1 MNQIMG
7 YVLILYASMVL
18 GVIMLLFFWLL
29 PEFSFMIVFIGGI
42 LGALIVYYISNKIE
56 D

>member
-7 YVLILYASMVL
+7 YVLMLYASMVL
-18 GVIMLLFFWLL
+18 GVIMLLFLSLL
-29 PEFSFMIVFIGGI
+29 PKFSFMIVFIGGI
-42 LGALIVYYISNKIE
+42 LGALLVYHISNKIE